1 MTNCYKEI
9 QAIYEDYRGDSL
21 SWPIETSGMRALN
34 TAPMS
39 QTYPKGGL
47 PGAQPGQ
54 GTSPLT
60 VTVSDDEEEPIHYI
74 SKRDVLS
81 IIDNLFKKADES
93 GAVYAQE
100 HLIDLLN
107 DIAKLKTKTSS
118 RPS

>member
-21 SWPIETSGMRALN
+21 SWPDQTSGMRALN

-74 SKRDVLS
+74 LKHDVLN
-81 IIDNLFKKADES
+81 IIDNLFKKAEES
-93 GAVYAQE
+93 GALYAQE
-100 HLIDLLN
+100 YLFDLLN
-107 DIAKLKTKTSS
+107 DIAKLKTRSI
-118 RPS
+118 